1 MNDHGVCSLSD
12 MFEFAQL
19 ANIWLRHNPIH
30 CAVIHCKGGKG
41 RTGLMVCACLMYDYR
56 DTTVQEALE
65 YFATMRT
72 NITKGGKLQ
81 GVETPSQLRFA
92 RYFYNLLHITDVIN
106 AKQMENGKDN
116 LHSPNQKSK
125 SISPMTKNFY

>member
-1 MNDHGVCSLSD
+1 MGSVCSLSD

-19 ANIWLRHNPIH
+19 VHLWLRHNPIH

-81 GVETPSQLRFA
+81 GVETPSQLRYCK
-92 RYFYNLLHITDVIN
+92 YFHQLLHITDVLKVKQHQSQSSNFNTLKQYKSSIN
-106 AKQMENGKDN
+106 DRGR
-116 LHSPNQKSK
+116 
-125 SISPMTKNFY
+125 